1 MSVHTLREF
10 INRTYPTVAGL
21 SALTAALDAKA
32 NNAPLD
38 PALAARIK
46 ELLSALGAGD
56 VLDGVSAPEA
66 APFLAE
72 IRQLVRAQAKLLY
85 PGTHATSWSY
95 DDTQLLQ
102 EAGDFARFH
111 GLGLARNVVPALEGL
126 SERFRAPDASFLDIG
141 VGVAGLA
148 IALAEQVP
156 NLRIVGIDV
165 WQPSLR
171 LARENVGNAGLRDR
185 IELRDQG
192 AETLEDDNVFDL
204 AWMPTI
210 FMPERVIREATE
222 RTHRALR
229 PGGWLV
235 FAFGK
240 LDVPDEKTVALWR
253 LLTTMF
259 GGPLWLPSQVETL
272 ARDCGF
278 IDVRT
283 LPGPPGAPVALV
295 AGRRSPV

>member
-10 INRTYPTVAGL
+10 INRSYPTVAGL

-72 IRQLVRAQAKLLY
+72 IRQLLRAQAKLLY
-85 PGTHATSWSY
+85 PQTHATSWSY

-102 EAGDFARFH
+102 EFGDFARFH
-111 GLGLARNVVPALEGL
+111 ALGLARNVVPALEGL
-126 SERFRAPDASFLDIG
+126 SERFRAPDAAFLDIG

-148 IALAEQVP
+148 IALAEEVP

-171 LARENVGNAGLRDR
+171 LARENVEKAGLRDR
-185 IELRDQG
+185 IELREQG
-192 AETLEDDNVFDL
+192 AETLEDDKAFDL

-210 FMPERVIREATE
+210 FMPERVIPKRPSVRTVRCARVDGSCSRSATSTSLTRE
-222 RTHRALR
+222 
-229 PGGWLV
+229 
-235 FAFGK
+235 
-240 LDVPDEKTVALWR
+240 TVALWR
-253 LLTTMF
+253 LLTTIF

-283 LPGPPGAPVALV
+283 LPGAPGAPVALV
-295 AGRRSPV
+295 VGRRRPA